1 MRLPSWLQLIVIGAL
16 GALTGVGVTL
26 WRLNA
31 LPAVLH
37 QPLNAVVSTEPS
49 TVDAIDIDYVRELL
63 TLLAPADRNRI
74 LETDDSLLAFVA
86 QEARNQA
93 ALSAAYAAHAERS
106 APVRRI
112 MERAG
117 QRVLIEAFMQDVM
130 RQNLDSKYPTEAD
143 QQTFYSNNPAQFRVP
158 DRFALW
164 QIFIP
169 ATTAAER
176 TKAQALA
183 RRLLEQLLSGKQD
196 FATLAT
202 QYSGHEPS
210 RLNGG
215 YMGLVGLADL
225 KPEVRAAVEGAPPDK
240 LLGPLATNEGFHL
253 VKRGPTVAGKLLE
266 FEQVKDRIVRYL
278 QQTARLDVMR
288 QALDKMLVLHPVKFA
303 TADIAAWRTEL
314 SKVDFDSARGPQQ

>member
-16 GALTGVGVTL
+16 GMLIGVGTTL
-26 WRLNA
+26 WCLNA

-37 QPLNAVVSTEPS
+37 QPLNVIAPAKPG
-49 TVDAIDIDYVRELL
+49 TVEAIDLGYVRELL
-63 TLLAPADRNRI
+63 ALLAPADRNRI
-74 LETDDSLLAFVA
+74 LESDDSLLAFVTL
-86 QEARNQA
+86 EARNQA
-93 ALSAAYAAHAERS
+93 ALSAAYAAHAEAR
-106 APVRRI
+106 APVRRV
-112 MERAG
+112 MERAS
-117 QRVLIEAFMQDVM
+117 QRVLIEAFLQDVV
-130 RQNLDSKYPTEAD
+130 RQNLDLKYPTEAD
-143 QQTFYSNNPAQFRVP
+143 QRTFYGNNPAQFRVP
-158 DRFALW
+158 DRIPLW

-196 FATLAT
+196 FATLAA

-225 KPEVRAAVEGAPPDK
+225 KPEVRAAVEVAPADK

-253 VKRGPTVAGKLLE
+253 VKRGLTVEGKLIE
-266 FEQVKDRIVRYL
+266 FEQVKDRIVKYL
-278 QQTARLDVMR
+278 QQTARSDVMR
-288 QALDKMLVLHPVKFA
+288 QALDKMLALHPVKFA
-303 TADIAAWRTEL
+303 TADIATWRTEL
-314 SKVDFDSARGPQQ
+314 SKVDFDSAHRQQ